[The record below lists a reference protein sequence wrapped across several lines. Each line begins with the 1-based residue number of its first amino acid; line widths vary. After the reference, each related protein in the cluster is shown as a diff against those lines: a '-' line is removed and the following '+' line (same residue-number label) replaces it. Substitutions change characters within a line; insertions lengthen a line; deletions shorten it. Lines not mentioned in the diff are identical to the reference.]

1 MSNGLVKEL
10 SPAFILP
17 DHVNEKG
24 HVTNRN
30 ASKVRYV
37 HWPNKEPCYE
47 ANAWMLRKWK
57 TGNIKHTRR
66 DDGGTLETY
75 ARNISHLLRYCYA
88 NRIELSDL
96 TDNTFKLFI
105 QGLQAEK
112 KDNGKHKRQSNAVI
126 AIGRKCIEFLVF
138 VGNLSGHK
146 NLIGERGCQ
155 IEAYEYTYQKPY
167 GKRGQTKAETS
178 WTHASFPGPSP
189 TIKKLP
195 VSKDVVQALK
205 DECKNTKDQGL
216 LLRDELMIACFEQ
229 SPGRRFEVCEL
240 KVEDFKNASNS
251 IGSPV
256 LLKMHTAKTREDEAD
271 RFVPVPREFINKAMR
286 YIRVI
291 RRPLIRQKLGA
302 SEDHGYLFVS
312 HTEATQVTKG
322 FFNQRLTAIATRAGI
337 AAQPHAPHLWR
348 HAYITQKFII
358 AIENYDLENQDA
370 FRKALLSTSKLKMD
384 LREWTGHKDIG
395 SLDRY
400 IDLAFNEITQMGKIY
415 DQMHLAA
422 SVGMVKDEVNSI
434 KHQISKATR
443 LTEVKELIDRSVEI
457 FETFEEELELA
468 ALKGK
473 S

>member
-1 MSNGLVKEL
+1 MSNGLVKKL

-30 ASKVRYV
+30 ASKVPYV
-37 HWPNKEPCYE
+37 HWPNKAPCYE
-47 ANAWMLRKWK
+47 ANAWMLHKWK
-57 TGNIKHTRR
+57 TGNIKHARR
-66 DDGGTLETY
+66 DDGGTLRTY
-75 ARNISHLLRYCYA
+75 GSNISHLLRFCYD

-96 TDNTFKLFI
+96 TDNTFKLFM

-112 KDNGKHKRQSNAVI
+112 NENGKLTRQSNQVL

-138 VGNLSGHK
+138 VGELSG
-146 NLIGERGCQ
+146 NTSLIGECGCQ

-167 GKRGQTKAETS
+167 GKRGKTKAEKY

-189 TIKKLP
+189 KIKKLP
-195 VSKDVVQALK
+195 VSKDVVQRLK
-205 DECKNTKDQGL
+205 DECKNEKDKGL
-216 LLRDELMIACFEQ
+216 RLRDELMIACFEQ

-240 KVEDFKNASNS
+240 KVEDFINASNS

-256 LLKMHTAKTREDEAD
+256 QLKMYTAKTQEDEAD
-271 RFVPVPREFINKAMR
+271 RFVPVPRAFINKALH

-302 SEDHGYLFVS
+302 SKDHGYLFVS
-312 HTEATQVTKG
+312 HTQATQVAVG
-322 FFNQRLTAIATRAGI
+322 FFNQRLTTIATRAGI
-337 AAQPHAPHLWR
+337 AFEPYAPHLWR

-358 AIENYDLENQDA
+358 AIESYDLENQDA

-384 LREWTGHKDIG
+384 LQQWTGHKDIG
-395 SLDRY
+395 SLDHY
-400 IDLAFNEITQMGKIY
+400 IDCAFNEITQMGKIY

-422 SVGMVKDEVNSI
+422 SVGIIKDELESI
-434 KHQISKATR
+434 MHQMSKATR
-443 LTEVKELIDRSVEI
+443 LTEVKESTSRLFEI
-457 FETFEEELELA
+457 TETFKEELELA
-468 ALKGK
+468 ALKRK

>member
-1 MSNGLVKEL
+1 MHNGLVKEL

-30 ASKVRYV
+30 ASKVPYV

-105 QGLQAEK
+105 QGLVAEK
-112 KDNGKHKRQSNAVI
+112 KDNGKLTRQSNQVL

-138 VGNLSGHK
+138 VGELSG
-146 NLIGERGCQ
+146 NTSLIGERGCQ
-155 IEAYEYTYQKPY
+155 IEAYEGTYQKPY
-167 GKRGQTKAETS
+167 GKRGKTKAETY

-195 VSKDVVQALK
+195 VSKDVVQRLK
-205 DECKNTKDQGL
+205 DECKKTKDKGL
-216 LLRDELMIACFEQ
+216 RLRDELMIACFEQ

-240 KVEDFKNASNS
+240 KVEDFINASNS

-256 LLKMHTAKTREDEAD
+256 QLKMYTAKTREDEAD
-271 RFVPVPREFINKAMR
+271 RFVPVPREFINKAMH

-302 SEDHGYLFVS
+302 SKDHGYLLVG
-312 HTEATQVTKG
+312 HTQARQVAKG
-322 FFNQRLTAIATRAGI
+322 FFNQRLGTIATRAGI
-337 AAQPHAPHLWR
+337 TVEPHAPHLWR

-358 AIENYDLENQDA
+358 AIESYDLENQDA
-370 FRKALLSTSKLKMD
+370 FRKALLSTSKLKLD
-384 LREWTGHKDIG
+384 LQQWTGHKNIG
-395 SLDRY
+395 SLDHY

-422 SVGMVKDEVNSI
+422 SVGIIKDELESI
-434 KHQISKATR
+434 MHQMSKATR
-443 LTEVKELIDRSVEI
+443 LTEVKELTSRLFEI
-457 FETFEEELELA
+457 TETFQEELELA